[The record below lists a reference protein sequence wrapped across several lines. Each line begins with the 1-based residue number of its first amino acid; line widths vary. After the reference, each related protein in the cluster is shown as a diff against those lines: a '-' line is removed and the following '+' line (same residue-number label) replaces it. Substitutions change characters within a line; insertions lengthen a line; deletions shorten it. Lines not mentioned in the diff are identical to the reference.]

1 MAVDPFVTLRKLIM
15 LSNHRLTSLA
25 SRTAILLASLALLG
39 IAAFAQVNVTQKG
52 DVIAITI
59 DGKPYSDLYLAG
71 PKAYLH
77 PLRSASGKIVSRM
90 YPMEKREGEVTDHPH
105 HRGLWYG
112 HGNVNGFDFWSND
125 PLNKNSQ
132 GKAGVEKLLKV
143 LSTKSGKNAG
153 SLKILLAWNDP
164 QGKTLLEETREMVFR
179 KEGRSIVID
188 TDLQLKAITEVKL
201 GDTKEGI
208 FALRTAPEFE
218 LAGGKRTPAFP
229 VRSGHMINSNGVEG
243 KAIWGKRA
251 SWVDYSAMVDGEK
264 IGIAMFDNP
273 ANPRYPTYWHARDY
287 GLFALNPFGVHDF
300 LNDKTQDGSMTLKP
314 GETTRFRYRIV
325 IHPGDEKDANVPALF
340 DAYARGGK

>member
-1 MAVDPFVTLRKLIM
+1 M
-15 LSNHRLTSLA
+15 LSNHRP
-25 SRTAILLASLALLG
+25 ASLAGRLATL
-39 IAAFAQVNVTQKG
+39 AATFTVLAFTAFAQVNVTQNG
-52 DVIAITI
+52 DVIDITI
-59 DGKPYSDLYLAG
+59 DGKPYSELYLAG
-71 PKAYLH
+71 PKVYLH

-90 YPMEKREGEVTDHPH
+90 YPMEKREGEITDHPH

-112 HGNVNGFDFWSND
+112 HGDVNGYDFWAND
-125 PLNKNSQ
+125 PLVKNNQ
-132 GKAGVEKLLKV
+132 GRAGTEKLLKV
-143 LSTKSGKNAG
+143 LSTKSGKDSG

-179 KEGRSIVID
+179 KQGASIIID
-188 TDLQLKAITEVKL
+188 TDLDLKAITEVKF

-218 LAGGKRTPAFP
+218 LPGNKRAPAFP

-243 KAIWGKRA
+243 KAVWGKRA
-251 SWVDYSAMVDGEK
+251 SWVDYSATVDGEK

-314 GETTRFRYRIV
+314 GQKVRFRYRIV
-325 IHPGDEKDANVPALF
+325 IHPGGESAADIQALF
-340 DAYARGGK
+340 TASARNRK